1 MRLHIN
7 KYKFNLLIIFIFSL
21 VFYNY
26 SIYTE
31 GFKVIVLGN
40 DGGPRENNISGYLIA
55 SKNSNNFVALDAGS
69 LLNGIYHANKKNSF
83 EDININCISTLGI
96 EIEILQN
103 HIKGYLISH
112 AHLDHIAGLVLNST
126 ADKKKSIFGID
137 STINFMRDHIFNW
150 QIWPNFGSE
159 GKKPILNQYQ
169 YQRVKLK
176 KRFPLPNTDLIVEAF
191 LLNHNCCPSTAFLI
205 EASGDYILYFGDT
218 APDSLSAKKH
228 MEAIWKRI
236 SPLIQQNKLL
246 GIFLECSYG
255 QEETELYG
263 HLNSKYMIE
272 ELTKLA
278 TLVDPKSPQTA
289 LKDLKVIVTHIKG
302 SLFKGKTSVESI
314 QKELETLNTLG
325 LTFLFPK
332 QGEKIEL

>member
-1 MRLHIN
+1 MN

-21 VFYNY
+21 FFYSY
-26 SIYTE
+26 CLSAD
-31 GFKVIVLGN
+31 GFKVVVLGN

-55 SKNSNNFVALDAGS
+55 SKTSNNFVALDAGS

-83 EDININCISTLGI
+83 KDININCISALGI

-137 STINFMRDHIFNW
+137 STINFIRDHIFNW

-169 YQRVKLK
+169 YQRVKVK
-176 KRFPLPNTDLIVEAF
+176 KRFSLPNTDLIVEAF

-218 APDSLSAKKH
+218 APDSLCGEKR

-278 TLVDPKSPQTA
+278 TLVDRKSPNTA

-302 SLFKGKTSVESI
+302 SLFKGKSSLESI

-325 LTFLFPK
+325 LVFLFPE
-332 QGEKIEL
+332 QGEKLEL

>member
-1 MRLHIN
+1 MN

-21 VFYNY
+21 FFYNY
-26 SIYTE
+26 CLYAD
-31 GFKVIVLGN
+31 GFKVVVLGN

-55 SKNSNNFVALDAGS
+55 SKSSNNFVALDAGS

-83 EDININCISTLGI
+83 EDIKINCISALGI

-137 STINFMRDHIFNW
+137 STINFIRDHIFNW

-159 GKKPILNQYQ
+159 GKTPILNQYQ
-169 YQRVKLK
+169 YQRVKLNE
-176 KRFPLPNTDLIVEAF
+176 RFSLPNTDLIVEAF

-205 EASGDYILYFGDT
+205 EASGNYVLYFGDT
-218 APDSLSAKKH
+218 APDSLCGEKH

-278 TLVDPKSPQTA
+278 TLVDLKSPNTA
-289 LKDLKVIVTHIKG
+289 LKDLKVIVTHVKG
-302 SLFKGKTSVESI
+302 SLFKGKTSLESI
-314 QKELETLNTLG
+314 QKELKTLNNLG
-325 LTFLFPK
+325 LIFLFPK

>member
-1 MRLHIN
+1 MN
-7 KYKFNLLIIFIFSL
+7 KYKFNLLSALIFTL

-26 SIYTE
+26 CIYPE

-55 SKNSNNFVALDAGS
+55 SKNSNNFAALDAGS

-169 YQRVKLK
+169 YQRVKLNK
-176 KRFPLPNTDLIVEAF
+176 KLSIPNTDLMVEAF

-218 APDSLSAKKH
+218 APDSLSTKKH
-228 MEAIWKRI
+228 MRTIWKRI
-236 SPLIQQNKLL
+236 SPLIHQNKLK

-272 ELTKLA
+272 ELTRLA
-278 TLVDPKSPQTA
+278 TFVDPKSPQTA
-289 LKDLKVIVTHIKG
+289 LKGLKVIVTHIKG

-314 QKELETLNTLG
+314 EKELETLNTLG
-325 LTFLFPK
+325 VTFLFPK
-332 QGEKIEL
+332 QGEKVEL